1 MSASDVYVK
10 LREEIVSGSLAAG
23 APLVEGTVAARYGMS
38 RTPVREA
45 LRRLQQDGLVER
57 ADRGMRVRTRSPE
70 EILEIYEVR
79 IVLEAEAAR
88 GAAERATRLDLM
100 RIAGALDRM
109 KAADPADAGAMAATN
124 RAFHEALW
132 SASHNGTL
140 VDVLTRLHSHLT
152 RYPATTLT
160 SPGRWDTVLTEHADM
175 LAAIET
181 RDGETAG
188 RIAREHMTEARDIR
202 LRIYSEEPSGL
213 RGLPVPAG
221 ARPRP
226 GRNWRPHSTEAP
238 CRKHPCR
245 ASAP

>member
-1 MSASDVYVK
+1 MAGHRASPPAPCGGLESRRSGVYRCMQRRGDGRGSTGGGNAVSASDVYVK

-23 APLVEGTVAARYGMS
+23 APLVEGAVAARYGMS

-140 VDVLTRLHSHLT
+140 VD
-152 RYPATTLT
+152 
-160 SPGRWDTVLTEHADM
+160 
-175 LAAIET
+175 
-181 RDGETAG
+181 
-188 RIAREHMTEARDIR
+188 
-202 LRIYSEEPSGL
+202 
-213 RGLPVPAG
+213 
-221 ARPRP
+221 
-226 GRNWRPHSTEAP
+226 
-238 CRKHPCR
+238 
-245 ASAP
+245 